1 MIHIQNIH
9 SLTDFQRNT
18 SRHISSMR
26 ESGLPQVLTV
36 QGKAELVVQSAEAY
50 QEILDRLAL
59 LESARSINRGLQS
72 VREGKSRKFSS
83 FVKELEEE
91 LAQDIKAKD

>member
-1 MIHIQNIH
+1 MINLRNIH

-18 SRHISSMR
+18 SRHIKSLR
-26 ESGLPQVLTV
+26 KSGQPEVLTV

-50 QEILDRLAL
+50 QEILDRLSF

-72 VREGKSRKFSS
+72 VREGKSRTFSA
-83 FVKELEEE
+83 FAKELEAE
-91 LAQDIKAKD
+91 LAGDTKA